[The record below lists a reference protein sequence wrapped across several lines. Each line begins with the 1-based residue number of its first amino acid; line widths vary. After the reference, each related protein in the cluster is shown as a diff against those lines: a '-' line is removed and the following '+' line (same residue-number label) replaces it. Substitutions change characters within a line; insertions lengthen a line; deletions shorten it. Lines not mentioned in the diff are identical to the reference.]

1 MLCPDIDNRL
11 PVTPTG
17 SKLEAYCSV
26 IVLRLVRRPRGEVDV
41 KTCELLNRTPGD
53 ETLTQDSAYV
63 VRVCTVTQEP

>member
-53 ETLTQDSAYV
+53 ETLT
-63 VRVCTVTQEP
+63 